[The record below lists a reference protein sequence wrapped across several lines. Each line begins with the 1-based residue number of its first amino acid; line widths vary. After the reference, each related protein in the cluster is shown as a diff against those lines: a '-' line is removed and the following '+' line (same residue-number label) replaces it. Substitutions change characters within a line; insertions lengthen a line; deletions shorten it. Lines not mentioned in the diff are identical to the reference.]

1 MINPYIAIRQFIRTN
16 KSFDKPANRA
26 GKFPHWA
33 ALNIFLFFCTA
44 FFLSACENS
53 SRDIDD
59 YLKKYDLKEEAINV
73 QTYLSQQGVMKA
85 KLTAPLLY
93 RITSD
98 TQYVEFPKTLHV
110 DFYND
115 SIKIESQLD
124 ALYGK
129 YFENLNKVFLKD
141 SVTVFNVKGDTLW
154 APELWWDQNTQR
166 FFTDST
172 VRIRKK
178 GDRIRGG
185 KGLDAKQD
193 LSDILIKDPTGFF
206 VAPANTF

>member
-1 MINPYIAIRQFIRTN
+1 MIKSFICNNNFLN
-16 KSFDKPANRA
+16 KSANCS
-26 GKFPHWA
+26 GKLFPFIT
-33 ALNIFLFFCTA
+33 LRSLFFFITVFLFA
-44 FFLSACENS
+44 GCENN
-53 SRDIDD
+53 SRDIDN
-59 YLKKYDLKEEAINV
+59 YLKKYDLREEAINV

-93 RITSD
+93 RVTSD

-115 SIKIESQLD
+115 SVKIESQLD

-129 YFENLNKVFLKD
+129 YFENLNKVYLKD
-141 SVTVFNVKGDTLW
+141 SVKVFNIKGDTLW

-206 VAPANTF
+206 VAPAKAF

>member
-1 MINPYIAIRQFIRTN
+1 MIKSFICNNNFLN
-16 KSFDKPANRA
+16 KSANCS
-26 GKFPHWA
+26 GKLFPFITFRS
-33 ALNIFLFFCTA
+33 LFFFVTVFLFA
-44 FFLSACENS
+44 GCENS

-59 YLKKYDLKEEAINV
+59 YIKKYDLKEEAINV

-93 RITSD
+93 RVTSD

-115 SIKIESQLD
+115 SVKIESQLD

-129 YFENLNKVFLKD
+129 YFENLNKVYLKD
-141 SVTVFNVKGDTLW
+141 SVKVFNIKGDTLW

-206 VAPANTF
+206 VAPAKTF

>member
-1 MINPYIAIRQFIRTN
+1 MIKSFICNNCFLN
-16 KSFDKPANRA
+16 KSANYP
-26 GKFPHWA
+26 GKLFPCIV
-33 ALNIFLFFCTA
+33 LRNFFFFITA
-44 FFLSACENS
+44 FIFSGCENN
-53 SRDIDD
+53 SRDIDN

-93 RITSD
+93 RVTSD

-115 SIKIESQLD
+115 SVKIESQLD

-129 YFENLNKVFLKD
+129 YFENLNKVYLKD
-141 SVTVFNVKGDTLW
+141 SVKVFNIKGDTLW

-206 VAPANTF
+206 VAPANAF

>member
-1 MINPYIAIRQFIRTN
+1 MI
-16 KSFDKPANRA
+16 KSFICNNNFLNKPANCS
-26 GKFPHWA
+26 GKLFPFITLRSLFFLIA
-33 ALNIFLFFCTA
+33 IFLFT
-44 FFLSACENS
+44 SCENN

-59 YLKKYDLKEEAINV
+59 YLKKYDLREEAINV

-93 RITSD
+93 RVTSD

-115 SIKIESQLD
+115 SVKIESQLD

-129 YFENLNKVFLKD
+129 YFENLNKVYLKD
-141 SVTVFNVKGDTLW
+141 SVKVFNIKGDTLW

-206 VAPANTF
+206 VAPAKAF

>member
-1 MINPYIAIRQFIRTN
+1 MIKNFLRNNNF
-16 KSFDKPANRA
+16 SDKPVLHA
-26 GKFPHWA
+26 GKLFP
-33 ALNIFLFFCTA
+33 LITVKSLLFFCIIFLFA
-44 FFLSACENS
+44 ACENS

-59 YLKKYDLKEEAINV
+59 YLKKYDLKEEATNV

-93 RITSD
+93 RVTSD

-115 SIKIESQLD
+115 SVKIESQLD

-129 YFENLNKVFLKD
+129 YFENLNKVYLKD
-141 SVTVFNVKGDTLW
+141 SVKVFNIKGDTLW

-206 VAPANTF
+206 VAPAKAF

>member
-1 MINPYIAIRQFIRTN
+1 MT
-16 KSFDKPANRA
+16 KSFLRNNNFSDKPVHRS
-26 GKFPHWA
+26 GKLFP
-33 ALNIFLFFCTA
+33 LGKVSILLFFTSV
-44 FFLSACENS
+44 FLLSACENS

-59 YLKKYDLKEEAINV
+59 YFKKYDLKEEAINV

-93 RITSD
+93 RVTSD

-115 SIKIESQLD
+115 SVKIESQLD
-124 ALYGK
+124 ARYGK

-141 SVTVFNVKGDTLW
+141 SVTVFNIKGDTLW

-206 VAPANTF
+206 VAPANAF

>member
-1 MINPYIAIRQFIRTN
+1 MIKSFIRN
-16 KSFDKPANRA
+16 NNFLNKPANCSGNLFSFITLRD
-26 GKFPHWA
+26 
-33 ALNIFLFFCTA
+33 IFFFITVLLF
-44 FFLSACENS
+44 SGCEND
-53 SRDIDD
+53 SRQIDD
-59 YLKKYDLKEEAINV
+59 YLKKYDLKEEATNV

-115 SIKIESQLD
+115 SVKIESQLN
-124 ALYGK
+124 ARYGK
-129 YFENLNKVFLKD
+129 YFENLNKVYLKD
-141 SVTVFNVKGDTLW
+141 SVTVFNIKGDTLW

-206 VAPANTF
+206 VAPAKTF

>member
-1 MINPYIAIRQFIRTN
+1 MIKSFICSNNFLN
-16 KSFDKPANRA
+16 KSANYP
-26 GKFPHWA
+26 GKLFPFII
-33 ALNIFLFFCTA
+33 LRSLFFFITVFLF
-44 FFLSACENS
+44 SACENS

-59 YLKKYDLKEEAINV
+59 YLKKYDLKEEATNV
-73 QTYLSQQGVMKA
+73 QTYLSQQGIMKA

-93 RITSD
+93 RVTSD

-129 YFENLNKVFLKD
+129 YFENLNKVYLKD
-141 SVTVFNVKGDTLW
+141 SVKVFNIKGDTLW

-206 VAPANTF
+206 VAPANAF

>member
-1 MINPYIAIRQFIRTN
+1 MTKRFLRNNNF
-16 KSFDKPANRA
+16 SDKPVYRS
-26 GKFPHWA
+26 GKLFP
-33 ALNIFLFFCTA
+33 LGKVSTFLFFISV
-44 FFLSACENS
+44 FLLSACENS

-59 YLKKYDLKEEAINV
+59 YLKKYDLKEEATNV

-93 RITSD
+93 RVTSD

-115 SIKIESQLD
+115 SVKIESQLD
-124 ALYGK
+124 ARYGK

-141 SVTVFNVKGDTLW
+141 SVTVFNIKGDTLW